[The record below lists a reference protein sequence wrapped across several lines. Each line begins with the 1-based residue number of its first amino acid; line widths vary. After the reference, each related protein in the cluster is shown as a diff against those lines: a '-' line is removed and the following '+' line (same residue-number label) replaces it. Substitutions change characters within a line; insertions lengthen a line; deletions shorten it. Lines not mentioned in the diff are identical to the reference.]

1 MNTVDDSEA
10 LKLLEQPLRYLG
22 WTQEQWALAAGQI
35 PGKYNPVRQD
45 AYTLRMDWLNSM
57 QVLDSSKRDE
67 SFASQL
73 FYNIA
78 HENHSRGFDLTCD
91 RVKGCG

>member
-1 MNTVDDSEA
+1 MDRLLDSEA
-10 LKLLEQPLRYLG
+10 LKLLEQPRRYLG
-22 WTQEQWALAAGQI
+22 WTEEQWALAAGQI
-35 PGKYNPVRQD
+35 PGKYNPVKQD

-57 QVLDSSKRDE
+57 QTLDSSKRDE

-78 HENHSRGFDLTCD
+78 RENHARGFDLMHD
-91 RVKGCG
+91 RAKDCG